1 MDAILDQ
8 QHREVAGGDRTDG
21 DQSAHMHQDR
31 AVAFDHDNRRRGF
44 GPLMAG
50 GVSVHFLQ
58 EFVHCIELR
67 AEAFPISGFQ
77 SLHCLIVSIERL
89 ACLICRR
96 ACEGYLPCRA

>member
-21 DQSAHMHQDR
+21 DQSAHMHQDG
-31 AVAFDHDNRRRGF
+31 AVAFDHDNRPRGF

-58 EFVHCIELR
+58 ELVHCIELR

-77 SLHCLIVSIERL
+77 SLHCLIVAIERL
-89 ACLICRR
+89 ARLICRR